1 MGVLSNLTDEYF
13 GDKVREEYFSRKVA
27 LVIKDMDWGKDVRK
41 FIEKLKN
48 SNVTE
53 LREMIKDN
61 ADSMCLKGQRVCIR
75 DIRPLK
81 SLT

>member
-13 GDKVREEYFSRKVA
+13 GDRVREEDLSRNVA
-27 LVIKDMDWGKDVRK
+27 LMLKDMDWEKDVRK
-41 FIEKLKN
+41 FIEKLED

-61 ADSMCLKGQRVCIR
+61 ADSMCLKGQRVCMIH
-75 DIRPLK
+75 IRPLK
-81 SLT
+81 YLT

>member
-1 MGVLSNLTDEYF
+1 MGVLSNITSEYF

-27 LVIKDMDWGKDVRK
+27 LVLKDMDWGKDVRK

-61 ADSMCLKGQRVCIR
+61 ADSMCLKGQRVCMIN
-75 DIRPLK
+75 IRPLK
-81 SLT
+81 YLT